1 MTALLKTASKQWDV
15 LRHAWNDVLRDA
27 NEDSVHELRVASRRI
42 LSCLSLVDSIL
53 LANHRSKARRKIKRL
68 MKKLGPLRDVQVQTS
83 ISRSWPRSKAPLG
96 FQEYLK
102 RRIVT
107 KSKAVQSY
115 LTDKRKRAIRDS
127 LKDAELDARR
137 SLQDLSPE
145 LVRSRLSSAL
155 ESQRDEFHAAK
166 AAAKSQDRK
175 KVHRLRVAAKRLRYS
190 LEALEPDLTENP
202 DAEVRALRRYQKDL
216 GRKRDL
222 SILKDALHDWRSR
235 QRRKSPANVSGRPPR
250 RTASVSA

>member
-83 ISRSWPRSKAPLG
+83 ISKSWPRTKAPLG

-115 LTDKRKRAIRDS
+115 LTDKRKRAIRGS

-137 SLQDLSPE
+137 SLQDLSPA

-166 AAAKSQDRK
+166 RAAKSQDR
-175 KVHRLRVAAKRLRYS
+175 
-190 LEALEPDLTENP
+190 
-202 DAEVRALRRYQKDL
+202 RRFT
-216 GRKRDL
+216 
-222 SILKDALHDWRSR
+222 AFA
-235 QRRKSPANVSGRPPR
+235 SPPN
-250 RTASVSA
+250 ASVILWRRWIRTSQKILMRKCARCGAIKKTSAGRGISPS

>member
-83 ISRSWPRSKAPLG
+83 ISRSWPRTKAPLG

-115 LTDKRKRAIRDS
+115 LTDKRKRAIRGS

-175 KVHRLRVAAKRLRYS
+175 KVHRLRVAAKRL
-190 LEALEPDLTENP
+190 P
-202 DAEVRALRRYQKDL
+202 
-216 GRKRDL
+216 GRGQD
-222 SILKDALHDWRSR
+222 
-235 QRRKSPANVSGRPPR
+235 P
-250 RTASVSA
+250 ASVSALSVRQQSCREHTSHHHPTDSSHETSNLPSCASSEVAMVKTSLRFC